1 MKIRAVVLA
10 GGEGTRLRVLTS
22 KRAKPAVFFAGK
34 YRIIDFS
41 LSNCVNSNINDVM
54 VLAQYRPQSLIEHI
68 GSGAPWDLN
77 RDISG
82 GIRILTPYKSL
93 ASDWFVGTADAV
105 QQNFTFIKRGNP
117 DHLLIL
123 SADHIYKMNYQNMLA
138 FHLENKADL
147 TIGTFKVPIEEASRY
162 GIMHYDESFRVIE
175 FLEKPENP
183 TANTINMG
191 IYLFKQEILNQELWN
206 DHFRNGSYHDFGKD
220 IIPNMIKSGKKV
232 YAYPYEG
239 YWVDVG
245 TLETYWQAHMDL
257 LKEKQSIQIYHPDWV
272 IHTRTE
278 ERPPTLIKKGASIE
292 NSMISDG
299 CIIESGAYVKNCVFS
314 PGVIIRKGVHITESI
329 LFTDCV
335 IDQNSVIEMSILDKR
350 VYVGESSKIGESNS
364 ELKISVI
371 GRDSIVPSG
380 SNIEPNAIIGPDVIP
395 EDYNSTHIRSG
406 EYVQTRRLP
415 YEI

>member
-1 MKIRAVVLA
+1 MKIRAVILA
-10 GGEGTRLRVLTS
+10 GGEGSRLKVLTS

-82 GIRILTPYKSL
+82 GVRILTPYKSL

-117 DHLLIL
+117 DHIL
-123 SADHIYKMNYQNMLA
+123 VLSGDHIYKMDYQKMVN
-138 FHLENKADL
+138 FHQSNNADL
-147 TIGTFKVPIEEASRY
+147 TIATITVPIEEASRY
-162 GIMHYDESFRVIE
+162 GIMHYDENFQVIE

-183 TANTINMG
+183 PTNTINMG
-191 IYLFKQEILNQELWN
+191 IYLFKQEVLNQELWN
-206 DHFRNGSYHDFGKD
+206 DHFRIGSFHDFGKD
-220 IIPNMIKSGKKV
+220 IIPSMIKNNSRV
-232 YAYPYEG
+232 FAYPYDG

-245 TLETYWQAHMDL
+245 TLESYWQAHMDL
-257 LKEKQSIQIYHPDWV
+257 LAEYPSFQLYNPYWI

-278 ERPPTLIKKGASIE
+278 ERPPALIKKGAIVE

-299 CIIESGAYVKNCVFS
+299 CVIESDAVVRNSVFS
-314 PGVIIRKGVHITESI
+314 PGVYVMNGAQINHSII
-329 LFTDCV
+329 FTDCF
-335 IDQNSVIEMSILDKR
+335 IDRNSTIDCSVLDKR
-350 VYVGESSKIGESNS
+350 VKVGENCKIGDHN
-364 ELKISVI
+364 LDYQITLI
-371 GRDSIVPSG
+371 GRDSIILPES
-380 SNIEPNAIIGPDVIP
+380 IIQANAIIGPDVIP
-395 EDYNSTHIRSG
+395 SDYNSTLIKSG